1 MAASVAAFPIFG
13 HARPPQSPCTT
24 SFRSRIGIGYFVS
37 RLLIHSAG
45 VCAGFVM
52 GDLRNGAAK
61 EAEQA
66 CIRAMQAEMDGLS
79 ADGLLLR

>member
-1 MAASVAAFPIFG
+1 
-13 HARPPQSPCTT
+13 
-24 SFRSRIGIGYFVS
+24 
-37 RLLIHSAG
+37 
-45 VCAGFVM
+45 M